1 MTKAEFLED
10 RQNFITQVS
19 FWIKLAASAAS
30 GGAEP
35 GTLNPYTMKV

>member
-1 MTKAEFLED
+1 VTKAEFLED